1 MTKILIIDDDQ
12 LMCQSLS
19 HVARHKGYEATSTY
33 TLGEGLEKATAE
45 LFDVVFLDVNM
56 PDGNGLDFLSKLP
69 KLPSSPEVII
79 ITGYG
84 DPHGAELAIKSGA
97 WDYLEKGAS
106 VKEITLSLLRAL
118 QYREQKQIGNATN
131 NVAALKRD
139 GIIGNSTRLKDCLDL
154 VAQAATSDSSVLI
167 TGETGTG
174 NATNNAAA
182 LKRDGIIGNSTRL
195 KDCLDLVAQAATSDS
210 SVLIT
215 GETGT
220 GKELFARAVHQNS
233 NRSKKNF
240 VVVDCAALPENLIEG
255 MLFGH
260 EKGAF
265 TNADQA
271 REGLILQAN
280 GGTLFLD
287 EIGEMPL
294 SLQKVFLR
302 VLQEHRFRPLGSN
315 RELESDFRLV
325 AATNR
330 NLDEMVKSERFRS
343 DLLFRISTFVIEL
356 PNFRERPED
365 IQALARYHT
374 DRICEHYDTPSKE
387 FSPDFLK
394 MLAAYSWP
402 GNVRE
407 LVNTLERTIAA
418 ARFESILFP
427 KHLPINLRIEVT
439 KTTMKRETQSQ
450 QTHQT
455 TEQCNSLSLP
465 QLHEFRDSIYSNAEK
480 QYLHDLMALTENN
493 VTEACRVSGLSP
505 SRLYALLKKQGIQ
518 LQH

>member
-1 MTKILIIDDDQ
+1 MARILIIDDDE
-12 LMCQSLS
+12 LICQSLS
-19 HVARHKGYEATSTY
+19 LVARQKGYEATSTY
-33 TLGEGLEKATAE
+33 TLGEGLKKATSE
-45 LFDVVFLDVNM
+45 PFDVIFLDVNM

-69 KLPSSPEVII
+69 KLPSFPEIII

-84 DPHGAELAIKSGA
+84 DPNGAELAIKCGA

-106 VKEITLSLLRAL
+106 VKEITLSLFRAL
-118 QYREQKQIGNATN
+118 QYREQKQLGNSKN
-131 NVAALKRD
+131 KVVSLKRD
-139 GIIGNSTRLKDCLDL
+139 GIVGNSACLQECLDL
-154 VAQAATSDSSVLI
+154 VAQAAS
-167 TGETGTG
+167 
-174 NATNNAAA
+174 
-182 LKRDGIIGNSTRL
+182 
-195 KDCLDLVAQAATSDS
+195 SDS

-233 NRSKKNF
+233 NRSNNKF

-260 EKGAF
+260 EKGAY
-265 TNADQA
+265 TNADSA
-271 REGLILQAN
+271 REGLIYQAN

-294 SLQKVFLR
+294 PLQKVFLR

-325 AATNR
+325 VATNR
-330 NLDEMVKSERFRS
+330 NLDDMVKSDRFRS

-356 PNFRERPED
+356 PSIRQRPED
-365 IQALARYHT
+365 IKEMARYHI
-374 DRICEHYDTPSKE
+374 DRICEHYGTPVKE
-387 FSPDFLK
+387 FSPDFLE
-394 MLAAYSWP
+394 MLSAYSWP

-418 ARFESILFP
+418 ARFEPILFP
-427 KHLPINLRIEVT
+427 KHLPIHLRIEVT
-439 KTTMKRETQSQ
+439 KTTMKHESPSRQPA
-450 QTHQT
+450 
-455 TEQCNSLSLP
+455 EQCGPVSLP
-465 QLHEFRDSIYSNAEK
+465 QLHELRDSTYSNVEK
-480 QYLHDLMALTENN
+480 QYLLDLIALTGNN

-505 SRLYALLKKQGIQ
+505 SRFYALLKKQGIQ
-518 LQH
+518 LHH

>member
-139 GIIGNSTRLKDCLDL
+139 GIIGNSTRLK
-154 VAQAATSDSSVLI
+154 
-167 TGETGTG
+167 E
-174 NATNNAAA
+174 
-182 LKRDGIIGNSTRL
+182 
-195 KDCLDLVAQAATSDS
+195 CLDLVAQAATSDS

>member
-1 MTKILIIDDDQ
+1 MARILIIDDDE
-12 LMCQSLS
+12 LICQSLS
-19 HVARHKGYEATSTY
+19 LVARQKGHEATSTY
-33 TLGEGLEKATAE
+33 TLQEGLKKTTCEP
-45 LFDVVFLDVNM
+45 FDVVFLDVNM

-69 KLPSSPEVII
+69 KLPTSPEII
-79 ITGYG
+79 IMTGYG
-84 DPHGAELAIKSGA
+84 DPHGAELAIKWGA

-106 VKEITLSLLRAL
+106 VTEITLSLVRAL
-118 QYREQKQIGNATN
+118 QYREQKQLGSSINDAP
-131 NVAALKRD
+131 VLRRD
-139 GIIGNSTRLKDCLDL
+139 GIIGNSVRLLECLDL
-154 VAQAATSDSSVLI
+154 VAQAA
-167 TGETGTG
+167 G
-174 NATNNAAA
+174 
-182 LKRDGIIGNSTRL
+182 
-195 KDCLDLVAQAATSDS
+195 SDS

-233 NRSKKNF
+233 NRRNKSF

-265 TNADQA
+265 TNADHA
-271 REGLILQAN
+271 REGLVSQAH

-302 VLQEHRFRPLGSN
+302 VLQEHRFLPLGSN
-315 RELESDFRLV
+315 REVESDFRLV
-325 AATNR
+325 VATNR
-330 NLDEMVKSERFRS
+330 NLDEMVKNGDFRS
-343 DLLFRISTFVIEL
+343 DLLFRISAFVIDL
-356 PNFRERPED
+356 PSFRDRPED
-365 IQALARYHT
+365 IKELARYHT
-374 DRICEHYDTPSKE
+374 DRICEHYGTPTKE

-418 ARFESILFP
+418 ARNELILFP
-427 KHLPINLRIEVT
+427 KHLPIHLRIEVT
-439 KTTMKRETQSQ
+439 KTTIKRETPFQPPA
-450 QTHQT
+450 
-455 TEQCNSLSLP
+455 ELSGPSTLP
-465 QLHEFRDSIYSNAEK
+465 QLHELRDSIYSNAEK

-493 VTEACRVSGLSP
+493 VAEACRVSGLSL
-505 SRLYALLKKQGIQ
+505 SRFYALLKKQGIQ
-518 LQH
+518 LHH

>member
-118 QYREQKQIGNATN
+118 QYREQKQI
-131 NVAALKRD
+131 
-139 GIIGNSTRLKDCLDL
+139 
-154 VAQAATSDSSVLI
+154 
-167 TGETGTG
+167 G

>member
-45 LFDVVFLDVNM
+45 PFDVVFLDVNM

-139 GIIGNSTRLKDCLDL
+139 GIIGNSTRLK
-154 VAQAATSDSSVLI
+154 
-167 TGETGTG
+167 E
-174 NATNNAAA
+174 
-182 LKRDGIIGNSTRL
+182 
-195 KDCLDLVAQAATSDS
+195 CLDLVAQAATSDS

>member
-1 MTKILIIDDDQ
+1 MSRILILDDDK
-12 LMCQSLS
+12 LMCQSLTL
-19 HVARHKGYEATSTY
+19 VARQKGYEATSCH
-33 TLGEGLEKATAE
+33 TLAEGLEKSLAE
-45 LFDVVFLDVNM
+45 QFDVIFLDVNM

-69 KLPSSPEVII
+69 KLPSSPEIII

-97 WDYLEKGAS
+97 WDYIEKGAS
-106 VKEITLSLLRAL
+106 VKEITLSLSRAL
-118 QYREQKQIGNATN
+118 QYREQKQIGRSTSNIAI
-131 NVAALKRD
+131 LKRD
-139 GIIGNSTRLKDCLDL
+139 GIVGNSARLKECLDL
-154 VAQAATSDSSVLI
+154 VAQAAI
-167 TGETGTG
+167 
-174 NATNNAAA
+174 
-182 LKRDGIIGNSTRL
+182 
-195 KDCLDLVAQAATSDS
+195 SDS

-220 GKELFARAVHQNS
+220 GKELFARAVHNNS
-233 NRSKKNF
+233 NRSNKSF

-302 VLQEHRFRPLGSN
+302 VLQEHRFRPLGSS
-315 RELESDFRLV
+315 RELESNFRLV

-330 NLDEMVKSERFRS
+330 NLDEMVKNELFRS

-365 IQALARYHT
+365 IGALARYHT
-374 DRICEHYDTPSKE
+374 DRICEHYGTPSKE
-387 FSPDFLK
+387 FSPDFLN

-418 ARFESILFP
+418 ARFESMLFP

-439 KTTMKRETQSQ
+439 KTTMKRENPSQ
-450 QTHQT
+450 QP
-455 TEQCNSLSLP
+455 TEQSSSLSLP
-465 QLHEFRDSIYSNAEK
+465 QLHEFRDSIYANAEK
-480 QYLHDLMALTENN
+480 QYLQDLMSLTDNN
-493 VTEACRVSGLSP
+493 VAEACRVSGLSP

>member
-1 MTKILIIDDDQ
+1 MARILIIDDDE
-12 LMCQSLS
+12 LICQSLS
-19 HVARHKGYEATSTY
+19 LVARQKGYEATSSY
-33 TLGEGLEKATAE
+33 TLGEGLKKATTE
-45 LFDVVFLDVNM
+45 PFDVIFLDVNM

-69 KLPSSPEVII
+69 KLPSTPEIII

-84 DPHGAELAIKSGA
+84 DPNGAELAIKCGA

-106 VKEITLSLLRAL
+106 VKEITLSLFRAL
-118 QYREQKQIGNATN
+118 QYREQKQLGSQIS
-131 NVAALKRD
+131 NVASLKRD
-139 GIIGNSTRLKDCLDL
+139 GIVGNSACLKECLEL
-154 VAQAATSDSSVLI
+154 VAQAAI
-167 TGETGTG
+167 
-174 NATNNAAA
+174 
-182 LKRDGIIGNSTRL
+182 
-195 KDCLDLVAQAATSDS
+195 SDS

-233 NRSKKNF
+233 NRCNKKF

-260 EKGAF
+260 EKGAY
-265 TNADQA
+265 TNADSA
-271 REGLILQAN
+271 REGLIHQAH

-294 SLQKVFLR
+294 PLQKVFLR

-325 AATNR
+325 VATNR
-330 NLDEMVKSERFRS
+330 NLDEMVKNERFRS

-356 PNFRERPED
+356 PSIRKRPED
-365 IQALARYHT
+365 IQEMARYHI
-374 DRICEHYDTPSKE
+374 DRICEHYGTPAKE
-387 FSPDFLK
+387 FSPDFLE

-427 KHLPINLRIEVT
+427 KHLPIHLRIEVT
-439 KTTMKRETQSQ
+439 KTTMKHEAPSRPS
-450 QTHQT
+450 
-455 TEQCNSLSLP
+455 TEQSGPASLP
-465 QLHEFRDSIYSNAEK
+465 QLHELRDTIYSNVEK
-480 QYLHDLMALTENN
+480 QYLLDLIAITDNN

-505 SRLYALLKKQGIQ
+505 SRFYALLKKQGIQ
-518 LQH
+518 LHH

>member
-1 MTKILIIDDDQ
+1 MARILIIDDDE
-12 LMCQSLS
+12 LICQSLS
-19 HVARHKGYEATSTY
+19 LVARQKGYEATSTF
-33 TLGEGLEKATAE
+33 TLGEGLEKATTE
-45 LFDVVFLDVNM
+45 PFDVVFLDVNM

-69 KLPSSPEVII
+69 KLPSSPEIII

-84 DPHGAELAIKSGA
+84 DPHGAELAIKCGA

-106 VKEITLSLLRAL
+106 VKEISLSLFRAL
-118 QYREQKQIGNATN
+118 QYREQKQVGSATN
-131 NVAALKRD
+131 NVVSIKRD
-139 GIIGNSTRLKDCLDL
+139 GIVGNSACLKECLEL
-154 VAQAATSDSSVLI
+154 VAQAAI
-167 TGETGTG
+167 
-174 NATNNAAA
+174 
-182 LKRDGIIGNSTRL
+182 
-195 KDCLDLVAQAATSDS
+195 SDS

-233 NRSKKNF
+233 NRSNKQF

-265 TNADQA
+265 TSADQA
-271 REGLILQAN
+271 REGLILQAD

-302 VLQEHRFRPLGSN
+302 VLQEHRFRPVGSN
-315 RELESDFRLV
+315 RELESSFRLV
-325 AATNR
+325 TATNR
-330 NLDEMVKSERFRS
+330 NLNEMVERERFRS

-356 PNFRERPED
+356 PSVRERPED
-365 IQALARYHT
+365 IKELARYHS
-374 DRICEHYDTPSKE
+374 DRICEHYGTPTKE

-407 LVNTLERTIAA
+407 LVNTLERTIAS
-418 ARFESILFP
+418 ARFESTLFP
-427 KHLPINLRIEVT
+427 KHLPIHLRIEVT
-439 KTTMKRETQSQ
+439 KSAMKRESPS
-450 QTHQT
+450 HQP
-455 TEQCNSLSLP
+455 TEHVASFSLP
-465 QLHEFRDSIYSNAEK
+465 QLHEVRDSVYANAEK
-480 QYLHDLMALTENN
+480 QYLHDLMALTDNN
-493 VTEACRVSGLSP
+493 VAEACRVSGLSQ

-518 LQH
+518 YQH

>member
-1 MTKILIIDDDQ
+1 
-12 LMCQSLS
+12 MCQSLS
-19 HVARHKGYEATSTY
+19 LVARHKGYEATSAY
-33 TLGEGLEKATAE
+33 TLSDGLKKATSE
-45 LFDVVFLDVNM
+45 QFDVVFLDVNM
-56 PDGNGLDFLSKLP
+56 PDGNGIDFLSKLP
-69 KLPSSPEVII
+69 ALPSYPEIII
-79 ITGYG
+79 ITGHG
-84 DPHGAELAIKSGA
+84 DPLGAELAIKSGA
-97 WDYLEKGAS
+97 WDYIEKGAS
-106 VKEITLSLLRAL
+106 VKEITLSLSRAL
-118 QYREQKQIGNATN
+118 QYREQKQLGSASN
-131 NVAALKRD
+131 NVVALKRE
-139 GIIGNSTRLKDCLDL
+139 GIVGSSIRLKECLDL
-154 VAQAATSDSSVLI
+154 VAQAASSDSS
-167 TGETGTG
+167 
-174 NATNNAAA
+174 A
-182 LKRDGIIGNSTRL
+182 
-195 KDCLDLVAQAATSDS
+195 
-210 SVLIT
+210 LIT

-233 NRSKKNF
+233 QRRKKNF
-240 VVVDCAALPENLIEG
+240 VVVDCAALPENLIES

-265 TNADQA
+265 TNADQT

-302 VLQEHRFRPLGSN
+302 VLQEHRFRPVGSN

-330 NLDEMVKSERFRS
+330 NLEEMVQNERFRS

-356 PNFRERPED
+356 PSIRERPED
-365 IQALARYHT
+365 IKELTRYHT
-374 DRICEHYDTPSKE
+374 DRICQHYDTPSKE

-394 MLAAYSWP
+394 MLSAYSWP

-407 LVNTLERTIAA
+407 LVNTLERTIAT

-427 KHLPINLRIEVT
+427 KHLPIHLRIEVA
-439 KTTMKRETQSQ
+439 KTTMKHETPSNQPAETGS
-450 QTHQT
+450 
-455 TEQCNSLSLP
+455 SLTLP

-480 QYLHDLMALTENN
+480 QYLIDLMSLTDNN
-493 VTEACRVSGLSP
+493 VTEACRVSGLST

>member
-1 MTKILIIDDDQ
+1 MTRILIIDDDQ

-19 HVARHKGYEATSTY
+19 LVARQKGYEATSTY
-33 TLGEGLEKATAE
+33 TLGDGLAKATSE
-45 LFDVVFLDVNM
+45 LFDVVFLDVNL

-69 KLPSSPEVII
+69 KLPSSPEIII
-79 ITGYG
+79 ITGLG
-84 DPHGAELAIKSGA
+84 DPHGAELAIKFGA

-118 QYREQKQIGNATN
+118 QYREQKQIGS
-131 NVAALKRD
+131 AAHDVVPIKRD
-139 GIIGNSTRLKDCLDL
+139 GIIGNSTRLDECLDL
-154 VAQAATSDSSVLI
+154 VAQAATSD
-167 TGETGTG
+167 
-174 NATNNAAA
+174 A
-182 LKRDGIIGNSTRL
+182 
-195 KDCLDLVAQAATSDS
+195 

-233 NRSKKNF
+233 HRSKKNF

-260 EKGAF
+260 EKGAY

-271 REGLILQAN
+271 REGLIYQAN

-315 RELESDFRLV
+315 RELQSDFRLV

-330 NLDEMVKSERFRS
+330 NLDDLVKNDRFRS
-343 DLLFRISTFVIEL
+343 DLLFRIGTFAIEL
-356 PNFRERPED
+356 PSIRKCPED
-365 IQALARYHT
+365 IKMLARYHT
-374 DRICEHYDTPSKE
+374 DRICGHYGMASKE

-394 MLAAYSWP
+394 MLTSYSWP

-418 ARFESILFP
+418 ARRESTLFP

-439 KTTMKRETQSQ
+439 KSTMKREAPSQ
-450 QTHQT
+450 LPA
-455 TEQCNSLSLP
+455 EQISCISLP
-465 QLHEFRDSIYSNAEK
+465 QLHEYRDSIYSNAEK
-480 QYLHDLMALTENN
+480 QYLQDLMVLTDNN
-493 VTEACRVSGLSP
+493 VAEACRVSGLSI

-518 LQH
+518 LQS

>member
-1 MTKILIIDDDQ
+1 MILISTRDCMVRILIIDDDQ

-19 HVARHKGYEATSTY
+19 LVARQKGYEATSTY
-33 TLGEGLEKATAE
+33 TLADGLEKAVAE
-45 LFDVVFLDVNM
+45 PFDVVFLDVNM

-69 KLPSSPEVII
+69 KLPSAPEIII
-79 ITGYG
+79 ITGFG
-84 DPHGAELAIKSGA
+84 DPHGAELAIKCGA

-118 QYREQKQIGNATN
+118 QYREQKQIGS
-131 NVAALKRD
+131 AANDVPSLKRD
-139 GIIGNSTRLKDCLDL
+139 GIVGNSARLK
-154 VAQAATSDSSVLI
+154 
-167 TGETGTG
+167 E
-174 NATNNAAA
+174 
-182 LKRDGIIGNSTRL
+182 
-195 KDCLDLVAQAATSDS
+195 CLDLVAQAATSDS

-271 REGLILQAN
+271 RDGLILQAN

-330 NLDEMVKSERFRS
+330 NLDEMVKIERFRS

-356 PNFRERPED
+356 PSFRERSED
-365 IQALARYHT
+365 IKALARYHT
-374 DRICEHYDTPSKE
+374 DRICEHYGTPTKE
-387 FSPDFLK
+387 FSPDFLN

-439 KTTMKRETQSQ
+439 KTTMKREAPSQ
-450 QTHQT
+450 QP
-455 TEQCNSLSLP
+455 TEHNGSLSLP
-465 QLHEFRDSIYSNAEK
+465 QLHEFRESIYSNAEK
-480 QYLHDLMALTENN
+480 QYLHDLMALTDNN

-505 SRLYALLKKQGIQ
+505 SRLYALLKKQNIQ

>member
-1 MTKILIIDDDQ
+1 MARILIIDDDE
-12 LMCQSLS
+12 LICQSLS
-19 HVARHKGYEATSTY
+19 LVAKQKGYEVRSAN
-33 TLGEGLEKATAE
+33 TLGDGLEKVTNE
-45 LFDVVFLDVNM
+45 PFDVVFLDVNM

-69 KLPSSPEVII
+69 KLPSSPEIII

-84 DPHGAELAIKSGA
+84 DPNGAELAIKYGA

-118 QYREQKQIGNATN
+118 EYREQKQIGSAND
-131 NVAALKRD
+131 VAVLKRE
-139 GIIGNSTRLKDCLDL
+139 GIIGISVRLKECLDL
-154 VAQAATSDSSVLI
+154 VGQAAV
-167 TGETGTG
+167 
-174 NATNNAAA
+174 
-182 LKRDGIIGNSTRL
+182 
-195 KDCLDLVAQAATSDS
+195 SDS

-220 GKELFARAVHQNS
+220 GKELFATAVHQNS
-233 NRSKKNF
+233 LRSNKKF
-240 VVVDCAALPENLIEG
+240 VVVDCASLPENLIEG
-255 MLFGH
+255 LLFGH
-260 EKGAF
+260 EKGAY

-315 RELESDFRLV
+315 RELESNFRLV
-325 AATNR
+325 TATNR
-330 NLDEMVKSERFRS
+330 NLDEMVKSERFRA
-343 DLLFRISTFVIEL
+343 DLLFRISTFVVEL
-356 PNFRERPED
+356 PTLRERPED
-365 IQALARYHT
+365 IKVLARYHT
-374 DRICEHYDTPSKE
+374 DRICEHYGIPTKD

-418 ARFESILFP
+418 TRFESMLFP

-439 KTTMKRETQSQ
+439 KSSVKRESPSQ
-450 QTHQT
+450 QP
-455 TEQCNSLSLP
+455 TEHSASFSLP
-465 QLHEFRDSIYSNAEK
+465 QLHELRDSVYSNAEK
-480 QYLHDLMALTENN
+480 QYLHDLMALTGNN
-493 VTEACRVSGLSP
+493 VAEACRVSDLSQ
-505 SRLYALLKKQGIQ
+505 SRLYALLKKHGIQ
-518 LQH
+518 HQH

>member
-1 MTKILIIDDDQ
+1 MAKILIIDDDH

-19 HVARHKGYEATSTY
+19 LVARQKGFEAASAQTLGDGLIKATS
-33 TLGEGLEKATAE
+33 EP
-45 LFDVVFLDVNM
+45 FDVIFLDVNM

-69 KLPSSPEVII
+69 KLPSSPEIII
-79 ITGYG
+79 ITGLG
-84 DPHGAELAIKSGA
+84 DPQGAELAIKSGA
-97 WDYLEKGAS
+97 WDYIEKGAS
-106 VKEITLSLLRAL
+106 VKEITLSLLRAI
-118 QYREQKQIGNATN
+118 QYREQKQIGSAAGIA
-131 NVAALKRD
+131 AALQRD
-139 GIIGNSTRLKDCLDL
+139 GIIGNSARLNACLDL
-154 VAQAATSDSSVLI
+154 IVQAATSDSSVLI
-167 TGETGTG
+167 
-174 NATNNAAA
+174 
-182 LKRDGIIGNSTRL
+182 
-195 KDCLDLVAQAATSDS
+195 C
-210 SVLIT
+210 

-220 GKELFARAVHQNS
+220 GKELFARAVHLNS
-233 NRSKKNF
+233 LRSKKNF

-260 EKGAF
+260 EKGAY

-271 REGLILQAN
+271 RDGLICQAN

-330 NLDEMVKSERFRS
+330 NLDEMVKSECFRS

-356 PNFRERPED
+356 PSIRECPED
-365 IQALARYHT
+365 IMELARYHT
-374 DRICEHYDTPSKE
+374 DRICKHYGISSKE
-387 FSPDFLK
+387 FSPDFLN
-394 MLAAYSWP
+394 MLAAYRWP

-418 ARFESILFP
+418 ARCESILFP

-439 KTTMKRETQSQ
+439 KSTIKREATATQS
-450 QTHQT
+450 
-455 TEQCNSLSLP
+455 TEQGSCISLP
-465 QLHEFRDSIYSNAEK
+465 QLHEYRDSIYSSAEK
-480 QYLHDLMALTENN
+480 QYLLDLMTLTDNN
-493 VTEACRVSGLSP
+493 VAEACHVSGLSA

-518 LQH
+518 LQS

>member
-1 MTKILIIDDDQ
+1 
-12 LMCQSLS
+12 
-19 HVARHKGYEATSTY
+19 VARQKGYEATSTY
-33 TLGEGLEKATAE
+33 TLREGLEKATTE
-45 LFDVVFLDVNM
+45 PFDVVFLDVNM

-69 KLPSSPEVII
+69 KLTSSPEIII

-84 DPHGAELAIKSGA
+84 DPLGAELAIKYGA

-118 QYREQKQIGNATN
+118 QYREQKQVGSATN

-139 GIIGNSTRLKDCLDL
+139 GIVGNSACLKECLDL
-154 VAQAATSDSSVLI
+154 VAQAAISDSSVLI
-167 TGETGTG
+167 TG
-174 NATNNAAA
+174 
-182 LKRDGIIGNSTRL
+182 K
-195 KDCLDLVAQAATSDS
+195 
-210 SVLIT
+210 
-215 GETGT
+215 TGT
-220 GKELFARAVHQNS
+220 GKELFARAVHKNS
-233 NRSKKNF
+233 NRSKNNF
-240 VVVDCAALPENLIEG
+240 VVVDCAALPENLVEG

-265 TNADQA
+265 TNADHA
-271 REGLILQAN
+271 REGLICQAN

-302 VLQEHRFRPLGSN
+302 VLQEHRFLPLGSN

-330 NLDEMVKSERFRS
+330 NLDEMVKCGRFRS

-356 PNFRERPED
+356 PSIRERPED
-365 IQALARYHT
+365 VKELARYHT
-374 DRICEHYDTPSKE
+374 DRICEHYGTPTKE

-418 ARFESILFP
+418 ARFELILFP
-427 KHLPINLRIEVT
+427 KHLPIHLRIEVT
-439 KTTMKRETQSQ
+439 KTTMKREAPSQ
-450 QTHQT
+450 HS
-455 TEQCNSLSLP
+455 TEHSGSFSLP
-465 QLHEFRDSIYSNAEK
+465 QLHELRDSIYSNAEK
-480 QYLHDLMALTENN
+480 QYLHDLMVQTDNN
-493 VTEACRVSGLSP
+493 IAEACRVSGLSP
-505 SRLYALLKKQGIQ
+505 SRFYALLKKQGIQ

>member
-1 MTKILIIDDDQ
+1 MAKILIIDDDQ
-12 LMCQSLS
+12 LMCHSLS
-19 HVARHKGYEATSTY
+19 LVARQKGYEPTSTY
-33 TLGEGLEKATAE
+33 TLADGLEKTTSEA
-45 LFDVVFLDVNM
+45 FDVIFLDVNM

-69 KLPSSPEVII
+69 KLPSSPETII

-84 DPHGAELAIKSGA
+84 DAHGAELAIKSGA

-106 VKEITLSLLRAL
+106 VKEIALSLSRAL
-118 QYREQKQIGNATN
+118 QYREQKQLGNAAN
-131 NVAALKRD
+131 KVVSLKRD
-139 GIIGNSTRLKDCLDL
+139 GIVGSSACLKECLDL
-154 VAQAATSDSSVLI
+154 VAQAA
-167 TGETGTG
+167 
-174 NATNNAAA
+174 A
-182 LKRDGIIGNSTRL
+182 
-195 KDCLDLVAQAATSDS
+195 SDS

-233 NRSKKNF
+233 NRSKKKF

-271 REGLILQAN
+271 REGLILQAD

-302 VLQEHRFRPLGSN
+302 VLQEHRFRPIGSA
-315 RELESDFRLV
+315 RELESNFRLV
-325 AATNR
+325 VATNR
-330 NLDEMVKSERFRS
+330 NLDEMVKSEHFRA
-343 DLLFRISTFVIEL
+343 DLLFRLSTFVIEL
-356 PNFRERPED
+356 PSFRERPED
-365 IQALARYHT
+365 IKALVSYHS
-374 DRICEHYDTPSKE
+374 DKICEHYGTPSKE

-407 LVNTLERTIAA
+407 LVNTLERTIAT
-418 ARFESILFP
+418 ARFEPILFP
-427 KHLPINLRIEVT
+427 KHLPIYLRIEVT
-439 KTTMKRETQSQ
+439 KTTMKRETSATQSPEHGA
-450 QTHQT
+450 T
-455 TEQCNSLSLP
+455 LSLP
-465 QLHEFRDSIYSNAEK
+465 KLNEFRDSIYSNVEK
-480 QYLHDLMALTENN
+480 QYLHDLLVLTDNN
-493 VTEACRVSGLSP
+493 VAEACKVSGLSP

-518 LQH
+518 LKH

>member
-1 MTKILIIDDDQ
+1 MARILIIDDDQ

-19 HVARHKGYEATSTY
+19 LVARQKGYEATSTY
-33 TLGEGLEKATAE
+33 TLGEGLEKAVAE
-45 LFDVVFLDVNM
+45 PFDVVFLDVNM

-69 KLPSSPEVII
+69 KLPSSPEIII

-106 VKEITLSLLRAL
+106 VKEIALSLLRAL
-118 QYREQKQIGNATN
+118 QYREQKRIGSATN
-131 NVAALKRD
+131 DAAALSRD
-139 GIIGNSTRLKDCLDL
+139 GIVGNSARLKECLDL
-154 VAQAATSDSSVLI
+154 VAQAAI
-167 TGETGTG
+167 
-174 NATNNAAA
+174 
-182 LKRDGIIGNSTRL
+182 
-195 KDCLDLVAQAATSDS
+195 SDS

-233 NRSKKNF
+233 DRSKKNF

-271 REGLILQAN
+271 REGLIYQAN

-365 IQALARYHT
+365 IKALARYHT
-374 DRICEHYDTPSKE
+374 DRICEHYGTPSKE

-427 KHLPINLRIEVT
+427 KHLPIHLRIEVT
-439 KTTMKRETQSQ
+439 KTAMKREAPSRQPVEHNASI
-450 QTHQT
+450 
-455 TEQCNSLSLP
+455 SLP
-465 QLHEFRDSIYSNAEK
+465 QFHEFRDSIYSNAEK
-480 QYLHDLMALTENN
+480 QYLHDLIALTDNN
-493 VTEACRVSGLSP
+493 VAEACRVSGLSP
-505 SRLYALLKKQGIQ
+505 SRLYALFKKQGIQ

>member
-1 MTKILIIDDDQ
+1 MARILIIDDDE
-12 LMCQSLS
+12 LICQSLS
-19 HVARHKGYEATSTY
+19 LVARQKGYEATSTN
-33 TLGEGLEKATAE
+33 TLGEGLKKATAE
-45 LFDVVFLDVNM
+45 PFDVVFLDVNM

-69 KLPSSPEVII
+69 KLPSSPEIII

-84 DPHGAELAIKSGA
+84 DPHGAELALKCGA
-97 WDYLEKGAS
+97 WDYIEKGAS
-106 VKEITLSLLRAL
+106 VKEITLSLCRAL
-118 QYREQKQIGNATN
+118 QYREQKQAGSATN
-131 NVAALKRD
+131 NVVSLKRD
-139 GIIGNSTRLKDCLDL
+139 GIVGNSACLKECLEL
-154 VAQAATSDSSVLI
+154 VS
-167 TGETGTG
+167 
-174 NATNNAAA
+174 
-182 LKRDGIIGNSTRL
+182 
-195 KDCLDLVAQAATSDS
+195 QAATSDS

-233 NRSKKNF
+233 NRSNKKF

-260 EKGAF
+260 EKGAY
-265 TNADQA
+265 TNADNA
-271 REGLILQAN
+271 REGLIYQAN

-294 SLQKVFLR
+294 PLQKVFLR

-325 AATNR
+325 VATNR
-330 NLDEMVKSERFRS
+330 NLDDMVKSERFRS

-356 PNFRERPED
+356 PSIRERPED
-365 IQALARYHT
+365 IKELARYHI
-374 DRICEHYDTPSKE
+374 DRICDHYGTPTKE
-387 FSPDFLK
+387 FSPDFLE

-439 KTTMKRETQSQ
+439 KTTMKREAPSQ
-450 QTHQT
+450 KP
-455 TEQCNSLSLP
+455 TEQSGSISLP
-465 QLHEFRDSIYSNAEK
+465 PLHELRDSIYSNVEK
-480 QYLHDLMALTENN
+480 QYLLDLMVLTDNN

-505 SRLYALLKKQGIQ
+505 SRFYALLKKQGIQ
-518 LQH
+518 LHH

>member
-1 MTKILIIDDDQ
+1 MAKILIIDDDQ

-19 HVARHKGYEATSTY
+19 LVARQKGYEATSSF
-33 TLGEGLEKATAE
+33 TLHDGLEKAIGE
-45 LFDVVFLDVNM
+45 PFDVVFLDVNM

-69 KLPSSPEVII
+69 KLPSSPEIII
-79 ITGYG
+79 ITGLG

-106 VKEITLSLLRAL
+106 VKEITLSLIRAL
-118 QYREQKQIGNATN
+118 QYREQKQIGNASSGMAT
-131 NVAALKRD
+131 LKRD
-139 GIIGNSTRLKDCLDL
+139 GIVGSSARLKECLDL
-154 VAQAATSDSSVLI
+154 VAQA
-167 TGETGTG
+167 G
-174 NATNNAAA
+174 
-182 LKRDGIIGNSTRL
+182 
-195 KDCLDLVAQAATSDS
+195 TSDS

-220 GKELFARAVHQNS
+220 GKELFARAVHENS
-233 NRSKKNF
+233 NRSKRNF

-302 VLQEHRFRPLGSN
+302 VLQEHRFRPLGSS

-330 NLDEMVKSERFRS
+330 NLDEMVETGRFRS

-356 PNFRERPED
+356 PSIKERPED
-365 IQALARYHT
+365 IKELTRYHT
-374 DRICEHYDTPSKE
+374 DRICEHYGTPSKA

-394 MLAAYSWP
+394 MLAVYSWP

-407 LVNTLERTIAA
+407 LVNTL
-418 ARFESILFP
+418 
-427 KHLPINLRIEVT
+427 
-439 KTTMKRETQSQ
+439 
-450 QTHQT
+450 
-455 TEQCNSLSLP
+455 
-465 QLHEFRDSIYSNAEK
+465 
-480 QYLHDLMALTENN
+480 
-493 VTEACRVSGLSP
+493 
-505 SRLYALLKKQGIQ
+505 
-518 LQH
+518 

>member
-1 MTKILIIDDDQ
+1 MIQHGTRETMARILIIDDDE
-12 LMCQSLS
+12 LICQSLAL
-19 HVARHKGYEATSTY
+19 VARQKGHEATSAH
-33 TLGEGLEKATAE
+33 TLREGLESVTTKE
-45 LFDVVFLDVNM
+45 FDVVFLDVNL

-69 KLPSSPEVII
+69 ILPSSPEII
-79 ITGYG
+79 IMTGYG
-84 DPHGAELAIKSGA
+84 DQSGAELAIKCGA

-106 VKEITLSLLRAL
+106 VKEITLSLTRAL
-118 QYREQKQIGNATN
+118 EYREQKQIGR
-131 NVAALKRD
+131 AANDLALLKRE
-139 GIIGNSTRLKDCLDL
+139 GIIGNSVRLK
-154 VAQAATSDSSVLI
+154 
-167 TGETGTG
+167 E
-174 NATNNAAA
+174 
-182 LKRDGIIGNSTRL
+182 
-195 KDCLDLVAQAATSDS
+195 CLDLVAQAATSDS

-220 GKELFARAVHQNS
+220 GKELFARSVHQNS
-233 NRSKKNF
+233 HRSNKNF

-271 REGLILQAN
+271 REGLVLQAN

-315 RELESDFRLV
+315 RELESNFRLV
-325 AATNR
+325 TATNR
-330 NLDEMVKSERFRS
+330 NLDEMVRSERFRS
-343 DLLFRISTFVIEL
+343 DLLFRIGTFAIEL
-356 PNFRERPED
+356 PSLREHPED
-365 IQALARYHT
+365 IESLAHYHT
-374 DRICEHYDTPSKE
+374 DRICEHYGISSKE

-407 LVNTLERTIAA
+407 LVNTLERTVAA
-418 ARFESILFP
+418 TRFESILFP

-439 KTTMKRETQSQ
+439 KTTMKRETPSPQP
-450 QTHQT
+450 
-455 TEQCNSLSLP
+455 TERSGSLSLP
-465 QLHEFRDSIYSNAEK
+465 QLHELRDTIYADAEK

-493 VTEACRVSGLSP
+493 VAEACRVSGLSQ